1 MITYDLHADPFFQ
14 GWTLDQRRNAYYQ
27 WRDNAQWLL
36 DFLEPFGGNVTFL
49 SAGEFM
55 EFVLEDENQSVT
67 FLKRMDIANGARP
80 EIVATNDRVFV
91 VYLSPAPGANSFKV
105 AVFDRELNNEIAS
118 QTLVSTTSQYG
129 MPTDIRVARDG
140 EFLYAFYET
149 VDLPN
154 NKTYLW
160 GAKYSLT
167 DSFDRINYTS
177 TPITQSLPAINMGEL
192 PDGTELV
199 DDPAPLIGP
208 NSTFVI
214 TRIKYAL
221 NQTGQ
226 TIYRVREFSKDLQT
240 KLSEFDLNLSSVADG
255 RARVA
260 SVFYHNY
267 SYYMA
272 LPTTTGPVLF
282 EEIDLMAY
290 SDILMVRLGTNWQI
304 QESRMISQEPDD
316 SESYVSGFKI
326 NGSYFYL
333 TYNQLKFSQ
342 EWNSVLKIYDMDF
355 NLVWTEIVKS
365 ITPEPGARLRPSL
378 EIAEDRILLGNS
390 NGNGTG
396 EVYVYLPRVN
406 AISLM
411 RRLYENGGS
420 LGTHSHTEIYAG
432 PHDWPSLGYNATEEQ
447 ARQNWDDAI
456 RFVDAVVAEV
466 IGTNDTTA
474 IASVNNIRGG
484 HLPNNRADFYKFM
497 IEYGFPIQE
506 GGAGEPWYQYFGHY
520 IWNPFRPA
528 RESPWMENLSTP
540 FVYVPSGPVIG
551 KKGVHAG
558 VYQDFSLPNAKKMF
572 LMLYLNWR
580 HHETSPDS
588 YRVWTFGWA
597 SHNHDISPG
606 SQTRL
611 DVEEFV
617 RWLNATF
624 VSRRSASGNV
634 IAKWAGRKEV
644 YDAYLDWEN
653 THPNQS
659 SFNYPVN
666 VKDYNHYPYLKAVQ
680 QTLEKAYYVTEV
692 TSFSHQGVNAHRLV
706 STETWRPIYVLWKDN
721 GTATV
726 DLSSEFNE
734 TVKVTASVSGNVI
747 LSEPNAIEVGSEA
760 IIVEEVAGQAP
771 VGGIWSPVDKLELLA
786 PYIGLTILVAIA
798 VTTIVYV
805 KKRKHMARL
814 NETTNIETSSL
825 ETVRVRDLK
834 CFTKICSVIA

>member
-14 GWTLDQRRNAYYQ
+14 EWTLDQRRNAYYQ
-27 WRDNAQWLL
+27 WRDNAEWLL
-36 DFLEPFGGNVTFL
+36 NFLEPYGGKVTFL
-49 SAGEFM
+49 SVGEFM
-55 EFVLEDENQSVT
+55 EFVLEDETRSVT

-80 EIVATNDRVFV
+80 EIVATDNRVFV
-91 VYLSPAPGANSFKV
+91 IYLNLSAVGNASFSVKIY
-105 AVFDRELNNEIAS
+105 DNEMNTEIAS
-118 QTLVSTTSQYG
+118 KILVSESADYG
-129 MPTDIRVARDG
+129 RPTDIRVAPDG
-140 EFLYAFYET
+140 QHLYAFYET
-149 VDLPN
+149 ADMST

-160 GAKYSLT
+160 GAKYTLD
-167 DSFDRINYTS
+167 DSFDKVAYTS
-177 TPITQSLPAINMGEL
+177 TPIATSKIFTEAQAGDEL
-192 PDGTELV
+192 L
-199 DDPAPLIGP
+199 DDPISLVGP
-208 NSTFVI
+208 SSVFVI
-214 TRIKYAL
+214 TRIK
-221 NQTGQ
+221 QESFSKQ
-226 TIYRVREFSKDLQT
+226 EPTIYRVREFSNDLQT
-240 KLSEFDLNLSSVADG
+240 KLSEFDLDLSSVADG
-255 RARVA
+255 GARQA
-260 SVFYHNY
+260 SAIYHN
-267 SYYMA
+267 SYYYMIV
-272 LPTTTGPVLF
+272 PTTSENGTFFLDVTTPS
-282 EEIDLMAY
+282 DL
-290 SDILMVRLGTNWQI
+290 LMVKLNQNWEIVESKLVSEDPDDVETFVTGFQAHGDYFFI
-304 QESRMISQEPDD
+304 TYKKGYEQESGWEF
-316 SESYVSGFKI
+316 VSP
-326 NGSYFYL
+326 
-333 TYNQLKFSQ
+333 
-342 EWNSVLKIYDMDF
+342 LKIYDENFTFVLSETVKNASEGESLRSSLEVTDDRIYIGHSGGQGPPPPGAS
-355 NLVWTEIVKS
+355 TSTKS
-365 ITPEPGARLRPSL
+365 IEAQTA
-378 EIAEDRILLGNS
+378 EIYVYSNLTTQANAILL
-390 NGNGTG
+390 
-396 EVYVYLPRVN
+396 
-406 AISLM
+406 M
-411 RRLYENGGS
+411 KRLYESGGS

-506 GGAGEPWYQYFGHY
+506 GGAGEPWYQFFGHY
-520 IWNPFRPA
+520 ILNPFRPA
-528 RESPWMENLSTP
+528 IESPWMENLSTP

-572 LMLYLNWR
+572 LILYLNWR
-580 HHETSPDS
+580 HHESSPDS

-617 RWLNATF
+617 RWLNDTF

-666 VKDYNHYPYLKAVQ
+666 VKDYNYYPYLKAVQ

-721 GTATV
+721 GTATI

-747 LSEPNAIEVGSEA
+747 LSEPDAIEVGSEA
-760 IIVEEVAGQAP
+760 IIVEEVAGQTP
-771 VGGIWSPVDKLELLA
+771 VGGVWFPMDKLELLA
-786 PYIGLTILVAIA
+786 PYIGLIILLTVA
-798 VTTIVYV
+798 VTTVIYL
-805 KKRKHMARL
+805 KKRKRKVGA
-814 NETTNIETSSL
+814 ETSS
-825 ETVRVRDLK
+825 
-834 CFTKICSVIA
+834 